1 MEKSWRT
8 KMTRLIRKS
17 DALKFVPRGRT
28 NLNDWHL
35 NLCRHLTLS
44 KDSPPKRNV
53 RRVILFF
60 GLKMSIYLFN
70 ERDSLFHSLCS
81 YMAVIKLCQPL
92 FCHSPPVSLYTWKRL
107 LTGYLNFDH
116 KPCFRHLV
124 ASSFHSMVAACSFRK
139 RKVADSILVGGFPSQ
154 MLASVDNL
162 CPQEPT
168 LHCIL
173 FFFHLMVFIGE
184 KFNLK
189 IQGTLFFLELL
200 NHKYHWKWCILIKFW
215 LGGICFIFL
224 ELLNHKYHW
233 K

>member
-1 MEKSWRT
+1 
-8 KMTRLIRKS
+8 MTRLIRKS
-17 DALKFVPRGRT
+17 DALKFVRRGRT

-70 ERDSLFHSLCS
+70 ERDSLSIHYAPIWRWSNFANP
-81 YMAVIKLCQPL
+81 YFATRPL
-92 FCHSPPVSLYTWKRL
+92 FPCTRERGY
-107 LTGYLNFDH
+107 YLNFDH